1 MDSLAGSEGSDDGS
15 AAASAPPHP
24 RRLGGRLQRPAR
36 GRPSPQSVAA
46 LLLREDLLQLRHPKA
61 GVLVDVGWY
70 GDADSGEFAV
80 YVQAGNFRGERLH
93 EFRSRDRL
101 VIVAEV
107 ERLLCSPGHAA

>member
-1 MDSLAGSEGSDDGS
+1 MEVPPLQPLRIPAGWVVDYNDLREAD
-15 AAASAPPHP
+15 
-24 RRLGGRLQRPAR
+24 
-36 GRPSPQSVAA
+36 PSPQSVAA